1 MEPLFFALLGSKNE
15 SSLPP
20 PYSALPHYFRSR
32 SDKMGEHRD
41 GVGGGLG
48 EVWHK
53 AIQEEEEKALG
64 VKSEEACRT

>member
-1 MEPLFFALLGSKNE
+1 M
-15 SSLPP
+15 
-20 PYSALPHYFRSR
+20 